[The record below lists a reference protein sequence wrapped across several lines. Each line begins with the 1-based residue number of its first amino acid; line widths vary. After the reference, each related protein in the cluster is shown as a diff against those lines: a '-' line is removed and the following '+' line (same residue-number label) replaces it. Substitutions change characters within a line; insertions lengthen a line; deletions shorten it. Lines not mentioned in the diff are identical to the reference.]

1 MKKIRENIPDEIF
14 YLYDD
19 FGEKRLSRRKLEE
32 MYVNVIIQEGRE
44 SICRRRFKDRH
55 ETYEV
60 YFKAPAEATALTKV
74 ADLFKPM
81 TGAGKKHPRT
91 ILVVGRPG
99 IGKTFLTK
107 KLLYQWQQQI
117 SKFWHNKIVI
127 LIRFRA
133 FNKGQT
139 SLRDILSNSDGLNIN
154 MSLAD
159 LNYIYEYICLIPRPS
174 GK

>member
-1 MKKIRENIPDEIF
+1 
-14 YLYDD
+14 
-19 FGEKRLSRRKLEE
+19 
-32 MYVNVIIQEGRE
+32 
-44 SICRRRFKDRH
+44 
-55 ETYEV
+55 
-60 YFKAPAEATALTKV
+60 
-74 ADLFKPM
+74 M